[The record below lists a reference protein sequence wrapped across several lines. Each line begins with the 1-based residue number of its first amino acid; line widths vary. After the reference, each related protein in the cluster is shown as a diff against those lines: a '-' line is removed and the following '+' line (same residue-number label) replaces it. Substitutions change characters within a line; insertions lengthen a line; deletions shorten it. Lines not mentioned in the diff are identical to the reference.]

1 MHWRL
6 RYNRSTTC
14 ILALVRRMRLWPA
27 LVAVVAAL
35 LAAPAPATANYCVNC
50 DTFLSCLLVCRW
62 AVIGRAQCSPL
73 IGQGRPQQAGQGGH
87 QARLQH
93 QHQAQAE
100 LDTIQ
105 KYHQQIQIVECFL
118 FYRDRYVIINI
129 IKNLNCTLQINQSII
144 IHQVIFLE
152 RTEPLSSLLCNNWFY
167 QVSSRQHSGTTIN
180 RCYNYLFVCIY
191 GTH

>member
-1 MHWRL
+1 MYYALEASIQQIYNLHIDTGQEDAAVACAGGRGGGAAGSPRPRHRQLL
-6 RYNRSTTC
+6 RQLRH
-14 ILALVRRMRLWPA
+14 LPQLPA
-27 LVAVVAAL
+27 GVQVS
-35 LAAPAPATANYCVNC
+35 C
-50 DTFLSCLLVCRW
+50 DWSS
-62 AVIGRAQCSPL
+62 QCSPL

-118 FYRDRYVIINI
+118 FYRNRYVINI

-152 RTEPLSSLLCNNWFY
+152 RTEPLSSLLCNN
-167 QVSSRQHSGTTIN
+167 
-180 RCYNYLFVCIY
+180 
-191 GTH
+191 